1 MQFAE
6 KLSAGR
12 ANAFVAAI
20 FLFAVAFP
28 ANAQTT
34 LSENT
39 SQAHP
44 PPPITH
50 AVPELPDP
58 AKDDPA
64 KVAAAREFIVLYH
77 PQMNPLNISAK
88 IDRFIPRMVQ
98 AAKEQN
104 PKLDVKKFVRE
115 RRAQLLK
122 QSQETIDRQA
132 HVVSRHFSMDELKQ
146 LIAFFRGPL
155 GRKLNDESPKIQK
168 DLTELRRP
176 PMQKITVNPS
186 DGDGGDDHKDSKN
199 TTLYKTGSEPH
210 GK

>member
-20 FLFAVAFP
+20 FLSALAFP
-28 ANAQTT
+28 ANAQTI
-34 LSENT
+34 LPGKA
-39 SQAHP
+39 SQPHP
-44 PPPITH
+44 PQPMMQ
-50 AVPELPDP
+50 AMPELPDP

-64 KVAAAREFIVLYH
+64 KVAAAREFIVIYH

-98 AAKEQN
+98 AAKEQD
-104 PKLDVKKFVRE
+104 PKLDVKKFVHE

-146 LIAFFRGPL
+146 LTAFFRSPL

-168 DLTELRRP
+168 DLIELRRP
-176 PMQKITVNPS
+176 PMQKITVKPS
-186 DGDGGDDHKDSKN
+186 DGNGGDDDKDPKGSSPHHK
-199 TTLYKTGSEPH
+199 
-210 GK
+210 

>member
-1 MQFAE
+1 MRFSMPSFTASVICFGAAMACLTPAQAAPPST
-6 KLSAGR
+6 SASQGT
-12 ANAFVAAI
+12 NSVAKGG
-20 FLFAVAFP
+20 
-28 ANAQTT
+28 
-34 LSENT
+34 
-39 SQAHP
+39 
-44 PPPITH
+44 
-50 AVPELPDP
+50 PESAADAP
-58 AKDDPA
+58 AKPDDPA
-64 KVAAAREFIVLYH
+64 KVAAAREFIILYH

-98 AAKEQN
+98 AAKEQD

-132 HVVSRHFSMDELKQ
+132 HVVSRHFSMDELRQ
-146 LIAFFRGPL
+146 LTAFFRSPL

-168 DLTELRRP
+168 DLSELRRP
-176 PMQKITVNPS
+176 PMQKITVKPS